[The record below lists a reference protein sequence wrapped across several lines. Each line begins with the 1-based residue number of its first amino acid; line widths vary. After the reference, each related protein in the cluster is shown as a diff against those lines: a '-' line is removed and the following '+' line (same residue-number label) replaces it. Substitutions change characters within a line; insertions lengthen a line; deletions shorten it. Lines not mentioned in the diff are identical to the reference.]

1 MVSRPLVITTAFS
14 YGPNELW
21 PLIHSLQQYAPTA
34 EVLVLTA
41 AEDLDRLAPLIE
53 NFASVSLE
61 SVELPPR
68 VIRGRLAIPR
78 KLGSRTKRWLRQ
90 RQQQWISKPSI
101 AIEQP
106 RRLGL
111 STAQAHFL
119 IRRFF
124 WAQAKLKQPRWINHD
139 AVMLCDSRDVVVQ
152 GNPFESLGDN
162 LVTGEEFNLFD
173 NCPMNRRWIRQTY
186 GRELEKNLLGR
197 PALCAGVVA
206 GSRRQMQL
214 YLDLFCED
222 TLNVMRSHGTSC
234 LANLDQ
240 AIHNKILRKPSD
252 LQLAIS
258 LVNGLI
264 ATMGCIPA
272 ERCKLPDGPGPVEVM
287 GAVPKVIHQYDRHPL
302 LSLHVQ
308 ARHGRGSNCS
318 SSNCSSSNGSS
329 SSGSESAGSES
340 NGREPA

>member
-53 NFASVSLE
+53 NFSSVTLE

-90 RQQQWISKPSI
+90 RQQQWISQPSI

-106 RRLGL
+106 RRLAL

-124 WAQAKLKQPRWINHD
+124 WAQAKLRQPRWQNHD

-173 NCPMNRRWIRQTY
+173 NCRMNRRWVRQTY
-186 GRELEKNLLGR
+186 GRELEETLFGR
-197 PALCAGVVA
+197 PSLCAGVVA

-258 LVNGLI
+258 LVNGMI

-287 GAVPKVIHQYDRHPL
+287 GTVPKVIHKYDRHTL

-308 ARHGRGSNCS
+308 ARHGRELDGSC
-318 SSNCSSSNGSS
+318 SNGSS

-340 NGREPA
+340 NGRKPA